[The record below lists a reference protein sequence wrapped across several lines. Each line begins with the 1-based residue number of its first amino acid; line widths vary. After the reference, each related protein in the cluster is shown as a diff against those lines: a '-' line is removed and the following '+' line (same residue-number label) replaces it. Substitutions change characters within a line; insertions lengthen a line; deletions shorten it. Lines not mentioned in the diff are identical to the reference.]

1 MQLND
6 GSDDQS
12 QAKTYERRVESKG
25 KNEKRLVEKKGGQGG
40 GEGAINRV
48 KSNNKKCHQIY

>member
-6 GSDDQS
+6 GADDQS

-40 GEGAINRV
+40 GEGE
-48 KSNNKKCHQIY
+48 